1 MQRTFIVTSSK
12 DILYVNM
19 VEEIEVDIDDAE
31 GISDIKNIIYK
42 NNHFYIIANK
52 KDQKLGYYLLDY
64 DQDEPEKEAAY
75 LIQWDNKLDIGDVNM
90 SILS

>member
-1 MQRTFIVTSSK
+1 MDQLIKLDYMDETNKGPEVVYQIENALEDFPKFGVFDKMQRTFIVTSSK

-52 KDQKLGYYLLDY
+52 KD
-64 DQDEPEKEAAY
+64 
-75 LIQWDNKLDIGDVNM
+75 
-90 SILS
+90 

>member
-52 KDQKLGYYLLDY
+52 KD
-64 DQDEPEKEAAY
+64 
-75 LIQWDNKLDIGDVNM
+75 
-90 SILS
+90 